1 MGSIAGHRSCS
12 KRVAEM
18 SWLYDRLLRRTH
30 DAARS
35 ARLTA
40 GFVAALLLMHAAP
53 ARAAEQI
60 YFTAT
65 DNVTNILVQKIN
77 AETVRIDMSCWYLT
91 EHAISI
97 ALINRFKAG
106 VQVRLIGDRGSI
118 FEIDPATKNEFY
130 WLANQGLPI
139 RLRFNPTWF
148 PEIDH
153 MKMTIF
159 AGQNLVTFGS
169 ANYTPFELAPASATN
184 YKDES
189 VLFSDDPSIVNAF
202 RTRFD
207 QLWSDT
213 LPEPNSLIPQA
224 PYFKNFHDA
233 CVAEPT
239 GNCADF
245 AVRYPNP
252 APMSINTNR
261 LEPDYPKPADLIWG
275 QGAEFNNRIV
285 QEINAEPALVQF
297 VIYRLTVDNITQ
309 ALLNKWRSGVPVQL
323 LIEPSEYTNRKWPEF
338 WQTHANL
345 DKLWAAGVPIKQRA
359 HQGLTHM
366 KTLVTSNYATN
377 GSSNLASGWQ
387 RDDNYFISRVAKPAI
402 YQAFKNRV
410 TGMWNSPTAFTP
422 FQPQPPD
429 APTLASPSNGATNVS
444 TSSTLIWNA
453 GAFAVSYDVY
463 LGTSSSN
470 LSFAANVPAQ
480 LVDNP
485 PPQYAWQGNLPAAT
499 TIFWKVVARTNATVV
514 NPSLVASSGTASF
527 TTSGGS
533 SGPPPP
539 PVPVMALDQ
548 PASGGRF
555 GRTFIVSGWALDLS
569 AGLGT
574 GVDAVHVW
582 ASPTAGG
589 AAVFLGAA
597 SYGKSRPDVGAAYGG
612 RFTNS
617 GFQLTTSA
625 VTAGNYTITAYMH
638 SSYTGT
644 FIGAR
649 SATNVT
655 IQNSLT
661 VGSVDSP
668 KTSSALLLPFAMSGW
683 AADTGATSGTGIDL
697 VHIWAF
703 PTRGGPQVFLG
714 AASYGSSRPDVGS
727 YLGSTRFNNSGWSL
741 SVTATNLRAPGPYDI
756 YAYARST
763 VTGAFSVI
771 GIVRVTVS
779 QPQGFIDGPGSGFTV
794 ARPFWMSG
802 WAADAGAPSGTG
814 VDAVHVWAYSVSGAP
829 PQFVGAASYGGS
841 RPDVGTYLKS
851 SQFNNS
857 GWSLLVTS
865 ANLPAGTY
873 YLYAFGRSTVAGTFS
888 AIGPV
893 IVTVN

>member
-1 MGSIAGHRSCS
+1 VFRSPAS
-12 KRVAEM
+12 QPVRVGRV
-18 SWLYDRLLRRTH
+18 STGLI
-30 DAARS
+30 
-35 ARLTA
+35 
-40 GFVAALLLMHAAP
+40 AALLLVHAAP
-53 ARAAEQI
+53 ARAAEQM
-60 YFTAT
+60 YFAAI
-65 DNVTNILVQKIN
+65 DNITNVLVQKIN

-97 ALINRFKAG
+97 ALINKFKSG
-106 VQVRLIGDRGSI
+106 VPVRLIGDRGSI
-118 FEIDPATKNEFY
+118 FEIDAATRSEFY

-153 MKMTIF
+153 MKMSIF
-159 AGQNLVTFGS
+159 VGQNLVAFGS

-189 VLFSDDPSIVNAF
+189 VLLSDDSALVNAF
-202 RTRFD
+202 KTRFD
-207 QLWSDT
+207 TIWNDT
-213 LPEPNSLIPQA
+213 TPEPNSLVPQP

-233 CVAEPT
+233 CAAEPT
-239 GNCADF
+239 GRCSDF
-245 AVRYPNP
+245 ATRYPNP
-252 APMSINTNR
+252 APMIINTNR
-261 LEPDYPKPADLIWG
+261 LEPDYPTPAGLIWG
-275 QGAEFNNRIV
+275 QGSQFNNRIV
-285 QEINAEPALVQF
+285 QEINAEQTQVQF

-309 ALLNKWRSGVPVQL
+309 ALLNKWQSGVPVQL
-323 LIEPSEYTNRKWPEF
+323 LIEPNEYMNRIWPEF
-338 WQTHANL
+338 WLTHANL

-359 HQGLTHM
+359 HAGLTHM

-377 GSSNLASGWQ
+377 ASSNFASGWE
-387 RDDNYFISRVAKPAI
+387 RDNNYFIPRSSKPAI
-402 YQAFKNRV
+402 WQAMKDRV
-410 TGMWNSPTAFTP
+410 TAMWNSPTAFTP

-429 APTLASPSNGATNVS
+429 PPTLSSPANGATNVP
-444 TSSTLIWNA
+444 TSATLIWNA

-485 PPQYAWQGNLPAAT
+485 PSQYAWQGNLPAAS

-514 NPSLVASSGTASF
+514 NPSLVASSGTRSF
-527 TTSGGS
+527 TTSGGAT
-533 SGPPPP
+533 GPPPP
-539 PVPVMALDQ
+539 PVPVMALDR
-548 PASGGRF
+548 PASGGSV
-555 GRTFIVSGWALDLS
+555 GRTFIVSGWAIDLS

-625 VTAGNYTITAYMH
+625 LSAGNYTISAYMH

-644 FIGAR
+644 FIGAQ
-649 SATNVT
+649 SAANVT

-661 VGSVDSP
+661 VGSVDTP
-668 KTSSALLLPFAMSGW
+668 KSASAVLRPFAMAGW
-683 AADTGATSGTGIDL
+683 AADTGATSGTGVDM
-697 VHIWAF
+697 VHLWAF
-703 PTRGGPQVFLG
+703 PTRGGPQIFLG
-714 AASYGSSRPDVGS
+714 AASYGASRPDVGAN
-727 YLGSTRFNNSGWSL
+727 LGSSRFNNTGWNL
-741 SVTATNLRAPGPYDI
+741 SVSSSNLKTPGPYDI
-756 YAYARST
+756 YVYARST
-763 VTGAFSVI
+763 VTGSFSVI

-779 QPQGFIDGPGSGFTV
+779 SPQGFIDGPGSGFTL

-814 VDAVHVWAYSVSGAP
+814 VDAVHIWAYSVSGAP
-829 PQFVGAASYGGS
+829 PRFVGAAGYGGS

-857 GWSLLVTS
+857 GWSFLVSS

-873 YLYAFGRSTVAGTFS
+873 YLYAFARSTVTGTFS